1 MAIRYS
7 IKQVHT
13 PLDEQINLNETISDS
28 KVLVR
33 QKISQLNKRKYLLP
47 KNKED

>member
-13 PLDEQINLNETISDS
+13 PLDEQRNLNETISDS

-33 QKISQLNKRKYLLP
+33 QKIS
-47 KNKED
+47 

>member
-13 PLDEQINLNETISDS
+13 PLDEQKNFNETISNS
-28 KVLVR
+28 KVLVIP
-33 QKISQLNKRKYLLP
+33 KMSDLNKRKNLLP
-47 KNKED
+47 KNKKD